1 VKNPCA
7 KSGKL
12 YHGTRVNKVWSE
24 TDLAEKRLQLLKE
37 MVPGVTR
44 VAVLHE
50 QNFAPGDIEVKQLE
64 AAAALLD
71 LEIHITG
78 VAPPLP
84 SALDAAVPDLV
95 KGSAGA
101 LFVGSSGWFE
111 DVYQHTLGV
120 VSKSHLP
127 ALYVRGEYVDAGGLM
142 SYGVNYPDMYR
153 SAVDYVVKVL
163 KGAKPSDLP
172 VWQPDKV
179 ELVINRRT
187 AKALNLTL
195 PLSLV
200 GFAER
205 IVE

>member
-1 VKNPCA
+1 MN
-7 KSGKL
+7 
-12 YHGTRVNKVWSE
+12 
-24 TDLAEKRLQLLKE
+24 
-37 MVPGVTR
+37 
-44 VAVLHE
+44 
-50 QNFAPGDIEVKQLE
+50 
-64 AAAALLD
+64 
-71 LEIHITG
+71 
-78 VAPPLP
+78 
-84 SALDAAVPDLV
+84 
-95 KGSAGA
+95 GSPGA

-120 VSKSHLP
+120 ASKSHLP

-153 SAVDYVVKVL
+153 SAVDYVAKIL

-172 VWQPDKV
+172 VWQPEKV

-187 AKALNLTL
+187 AKAVDLTL